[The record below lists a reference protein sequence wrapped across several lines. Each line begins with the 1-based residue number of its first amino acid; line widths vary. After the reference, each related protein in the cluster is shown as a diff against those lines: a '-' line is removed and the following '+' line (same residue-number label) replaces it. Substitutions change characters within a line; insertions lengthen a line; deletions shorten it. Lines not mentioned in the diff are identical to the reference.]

1 MMNQNPVEVEVMN
14 PERQEQQPRQN
25 PNQAV
30 TTYQPAGAGAV
41 GQAMSVNELKENLS
55 FIKKVMV
62 EVMKEGADYGK
73 IPGCGDK
80 PGLFQP
86 GAQKLLMT
94 FQLTDHVKKEEIR
107 DLGNYHRE
115 YAFIITVRSKTGR
128 EWDGVGTCSTL
139 EAKYRYRGGAR
150 KCPKCGKETI
160 IKGKKEYGGGWLCFT
175 KKGGCGEKWED
186 GAKEI
191 EGQTTEKVEN
201 ENPADYWNTVRK
213 MGFKRALV
221 HASINATNT
230 SELWSQDLE
239 DLPHGTGEEETG
251 AGTQQSGQGKAPAGT
266 RQAKSK
272 GDVQSTSGT
281 KQNAPQG
288 KPAPQNPP
296 MPTEKTREWMLMHLK
311 AEKGQP
317 SEPLVAAY
325 FKAIGKI
332 LPNET
337 LSDLPCRFVAG
348 NHAQLRALGKAIADF
363 EGGAVAKEAFAPHV
377 ETGEGKTTGEAKKP
391 AATPAKQPELP
402 PQEEKKK
409 EPPSPEVTAAA
420 AKDPEWFFDVIVH
433 VPPKGMKKIDYMKN
447 PHTIGWLYEQRH
459 DSEDARKRLFGFV
472 HNYEAAGWTDSNQKF
487 HPPTESDKT
496 LRLALDAFAEFEEKH
511 KNDTEVSEG
520 QPADPANDLPDD
532 PGDDVPY

>member
-1 MMNQNPVEVEVMN
+1 MSANQ
-14 PERQEQQPRQN
+14 PEE
-25 PNQAV
+25 AEIV
-30 TTYQPAGAGAV
+30 TTAIAVRPSMAV
-41 GQAMSVNELKENLS
+41 GQAMSVKDILDQVKL
-55 FIKKVMV
+55 IQ
-62 EVMKEGADYGK
+62 EVMRAVMTEGEHYGT
-73 IPGCGDK
+73 IPGCGEK
-80 PGLFQP
+80 KTLLQP
-86 GAQKLLMT
+86 GAQKLTMT
-94 FQLTDHVKKEEIR
+94 FRLAPEYQIQEVNLEKGHKEYRVICT
-107 DLGNYHRE
+107 LKSMLSG
-115 YAFIITVRSKTGR
+115 AFVGQ
-128 EWDGVGTCSTL
+128 GVGCCSSM
-139 EAKYRYRGGAR
+139 ESKYRYRGGVR
-150 KCPKCGKETI
+150 KCPECGKEAI
-160 IKGKKEYGGGWLCFT
+160 IKGKAQFGGGWLCWA

-186 GAKEI
+186 GAQEI
-191 EGQTTEKVEN
+191 ESQSIEKVEN
-201 ENPADYWNTVRK
+201 PDPADTFNTVLK
-213 MGFKRALV
+213 MAKKRAFV
-221 HASINATNT
+221 DATITATAASDIFTQDIGDDEGGIDAEPVKT
-230 SELWSQDLE
+230 SSNS
-239 DLPHGTGEEETG
+239 P
-251 AGTQQSGQGKAPAGT
+251 
-266 RQAKSK
+266 AKSTK
-272 GDVQSTSGT
+272 GVSRTS
-281 KQNAPQG
+281 AQG

-348 NHAQLRALGKAIADF
+348 NHAQLRALGKTIADF

-377 ETGEGKTTGEAKKP
+377 ETGQPAGENKKP

-409 EPPSPEVTAAA
+409 EPPSPAVTAAA

-472 HNYEAAGWTDSNQKF
+472 HNYEAAGWTDGNQKF
-487 HPPTESDKT
+487 HPATESDKT

-511 KNDTEVSEG
+511 KNDTAVERGRE
-520 QPADPANDLPDD
+520 QHKAPDD
-532 PGDDVPY
+532 PGDDIPF

>member
-1 MMNQNPVEVEVMN
+1 MSNPVEVEVMN
-14 PERQEQQPRQN
+14 PEHQEQSRPQP
-25 PNQAV
+25 PSQAV

-160 IKGKKEYGGGWLCFT
+160 IKGKKEYGSGWLCFI

-201 ENPADYWNTVRK
+201 ENPPDHWNTVRK

-239 DLPHGTGEEETG
+239 DLPTGTGDENGVPGNPDSG
-251 AGTQQSGQGKAPAGT
+251 AGKAPVNA
-266 RQAKSK
+266 RQ
-272 GDVQSTSGT
+272 T
-281 KQNAPQG
+281 KPRQNAQTTIP
-288 KPAPQNPP
+288 PP
-296 MPTEKTREWMLMHLK
+296 MPTPKTREWMLMHLN

-317 SEPLVAAY
+317 AEGITVKY
-325 FKAIGKI
+325 FRALGKI
-332 LPNET
+332 LPTEN
-337 LSDLPCRFVAG
+337 LADLPCRFVAG
-348 NHAQLRALGKAIADF
+348 NHFQLRALEKAIADF
-363 EGGAVAKEAFAPHV
+363 DGGAVAKEAFAPHV
-377 ETGEGKTTGEAKKP
+377 ETGEGKTTGEA
-391 AATPAKQPELP
+391 TP
-402 PQEEKKK
+402 EKKK
-409 EPPSPEVTAAA
+409 EPPSPAVTAAA

-433 VPPKGMKKIDYMKN
+433 VPPKGMKKAEYMKN

-459 DSEDARKRLFGFV
+459 ESEDARKRLFGFV
-472 HNYEAAGWTDSNQKF
+472 HNYEAVGWTDSSQKF

-511 KNDTEVSEG
+511 KNDTAMEREATQDSIEPLG
-520 QPADPANDLPDD
+520 GWQGATQAPDD
-532 PGDDVPY
+532 PGDDVPF